1 MSVGMKTM
9 SLIALAFT
17 LATPFLKGADSQ
29 LPAIIDSHIAKRSD
43 GSISPR
49 CDDAEF
55 YRRAHL
61 DLSGIIPKESSVRSF
76 LASTAP
82 GKRLDLIDK
91 LLSSDDFARHWSDLL
106 SVELLKRQDLGKVPL
121 DQWTAYLFS
130 SLKKQPRWDIMVRE
144 MIAAN
149 GQGPERPA
157 MKFLGTGG
165 HHRMTE
171 DIARLFLGMDLECAR
186 CHDHPSVKTWE
197 QADYWGLYTYLSWT
211 KMVTNTSDKKE
222 YLVEVLGKRE
232 IEYQSVFAS
241 VGDTTGPRLPGM
253 KEAVIPALAKGQEF
267 VKPTENGLPAV
278 PKFLPRQQLARDLTS
293 PENLVF
299 ARNSVNRF
307 WARLLGRG
315 LVHPL
320 DQSHA
325 ANPPSHPGLLEA
337 LAGKFIA
344 GGYDLKWLI
353 RSIMLSEAYQRSSR
367 LPHGVSSVPPESY
380 RTAIP
385 RALTPEQLLASV
397 LRATGNREKVMAL
410 KTPADIKFDR
420 RGYFTGTN
428 KKLPRSYA
436 EIQAIFIQTFGRPPG
451 EPESEFIP
459 GLNQSLFLM
468 NDRLLLSW
476 LEPHKGNLIE
486 RLGALK
492 EPGKIAETLYL
503 SVLSR
508 LPEESEVAELEA
520 YLEKNTERASSA
532 LGELAWSLINS
543 TEFRLNH

>member
-1 MSVGMKTM
+1 MSFGMKTT
-9 SLIALAFT
+9 SLLALAFT
-17 LATPFLKGADSQ
+17 LATPFLEGADGQ
-29 LPAIIDSHIAKRSD
+29 LPALIDTHIAARS
-43 GSISPR
+43 GGPLSPR
-49 CDDAEF
+49 SDDAEF

-61 DLSGIIPKESSVRSF
+61 DLAGIIPKGATARSF
-76 LASTAP
+76 LADARP
-82 GKRLDLIDK
+82 EKRRALIER
-91 LLSSDDFARHWSDLL
+91 LLSGDDFARHWSDLL

-121 DQWTAYLFS
+121 GQWTTYLFS
-130 SLKKQPRWDIMVRE
+130 SLKKQPRWDIMVRA
-144 MIAAN
+144 MVAAT

-157 MKFLGTGG
+157 MKFLGTAGQ
-165 HHRMTE
+165 HRMTE

-211 KMVTNTSDKKE
+211 KTATNTSNKKE
-222 YLVEVLGKRE
+222 YLVEVLGKNE

-253 KEAVIPALAKGQEF
+253 KETVIPALAKGQEF
-267 VKPTENGLPAV
+267 AKPAENGLPPV

-293 PENLVF
+293 PKNLAF

-325 ANPPSHPGLLEA
+325 DNPPSHPELLDV

-344 GGYDLKWLI
+344 KGYDLKWLI
-353 RSIMLSEAYQRSSR
+353 RSIMLSEAYQRSSK
-367 LPHGVSSVPPESY
+367 LPKGASSVPPESY
-380 RTAIP
+380 RSAIP

-397 LRATGNREKVMAL
+397 LRATGNRQRVMAL
-410 KTPADIKFDR
+410 EAPADIKFDR

-428 KKLPRSYA
+428 KKLPQSHA

-451 EPESEFIP
+451 EPETGFIP

-476 LEPHKGNLIE
+476 LEPIEGNLIHE
-486 RLGALK
+486 LAALE
-492 EPGKIAETLYL
+492 EPGEMAETLYL
-503 SVLSR
+503 GILSR
-508 LPEESEVAELEA
+508 PPGEAEVAELEA
-520 YLEKNTERASSA
+520 YLEKNSKRASSA
-532 LGELAWSLINS
+532 LGELAWALINS